1 MTPKSLGKFS
11 HKWIFISSSRTLTT
25 WSVKWQLKFNVSK
38 CFIFHLGPDHPFG
51 NYYLDGIQVSPTNI
65 VKDLGVTID
74 SLLKFHEHTNLTV
87 SKANRV
93 LGLIRKTFQCRDQ
106 DMVTRL
112 FKSLIRPILE
122 YGNLLWGPFYST
134 DQQAIE
140 GVQHRATK
148 LITSIGH
155 LSYPERLQ
163 ILNLPSLYYRRLRG
177 DMTDFYVPNQS
188 SQFRRILTRFISTS
202 INYLH

>member
-1 MTPKSLGKFS
+1 M
-11 HKWIFISSSRTLTT
+11 
-25 WSVKWQLKFNVSK
+25 KWQLKFNVSK

-65 VKDLGVTID
+65 VKDMGVTID
-74 SLLKFHEHTNLTV
+74 SLLKFHEHTNLNI

-93 LGLIRKTFQCRDQ
+93 LRLIRKTFQCREQ

-112 FKSLIRPILE
+112 LKSLIRPILE

-140 GVQHRATK
+140 GVQRCATK

-155 LSYPERLQ
+155 LSYPEGFQ
-163 ILNLPSLYYRRLRG
+163 ILNLPSLYYQPRLRG
-177 DMTDFYVPNQS
+177 DMIFMYQISHHDFCDR
-188 SQFRRILTRFISTS
+188 QFIV
-202 INYLH
+202 

>member
-1 MTPKSLGKFS
+1 MAAKIQCL
-11 HKWIFISSSRTLTT
+11 
-25 WSVKWQLKFNVSK
+25 K

-51 NYYLDGIQVSPTNI
+51 NYYLDGIQVSPTNT
-65 VKDLGVTID
+65 VKDLGVTIH

-93 LGLIRKTFQCRDQ
+93 LGLIRKTFQCREQ

-140 GVQHRATK
+140 GVQRHATK
-148 LITSIGH
+148 
-155 LSYPERLQ
+155 
-163 ILNLPSLYYRRLRG
+163 
-177 DMTDFYVPNQS
+177 
-188 SQFRRILTRFISTS
+188 
-202 INYLH
+202 